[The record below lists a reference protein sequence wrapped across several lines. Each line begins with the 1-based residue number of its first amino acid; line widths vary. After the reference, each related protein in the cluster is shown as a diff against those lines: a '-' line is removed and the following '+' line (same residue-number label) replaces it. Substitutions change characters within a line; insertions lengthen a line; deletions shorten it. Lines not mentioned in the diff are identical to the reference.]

1 MTAQLFTHYFLTD
14 GIRATPEWQASAA
27 DPQAFTAFRESVL
40 QRYETLARSSDPNEA
55 VTEQDLIRPVL
66 ELLGWADYLPQQR
79 TAGNEDI
86 PDHLLFAD
94 PGSKERAS
102 AERNAGARAGY
113 AIALEESKRFGL
125 SLDER
130 DRETGFHARSPHSQ
144 ILRCLATAEIES
156 ESRLRWGVLT
166 NGRVW
171 RLYDYRARPRPAVTS
186 RPTWR
191 ISSRPAG
198 RRTCA
203 SSTCSSAASRSRP
216 RRCRRVLPRSG
227 PGRGPALRGG
237 GRPGSGVVFESVFP
251 ALVQALADAS
261 QKGGTG
267 AGLPEVHKAA
277 LIFLYRLLFVLYAED
292 RGLLPVNDSR
302 YDDYASG
309 CATTSPAGWRRATP
323 FRRRPAT
330 GL

>member
-1 MTAQLFTHYFLTD
+1 MIHMTAQLFTHYFLTD

-144 ILRCLATAEIES
+144 ILRYLATAEIES

-171 RLYDYRARPRPAVTS
+171 RLYDYRARPRASGYFEADLADLLAPGREEDLRVFHLLFRRESFTPQEVPPS
-186 RPTWR
+186 PSSKRPWPRAGATRRRSPR
-191 ISSRPAG
+191 ICRAWSSR
-198 RRTCA
+198 A
-203 SSTCSSAASRSRP
+203 SSRRSCRP
-216 RRCRRVLPRSG
+216 SPTRRRREALAPACRRS
-227 PGRGPALRGG
+227 
-237 GRPGSGVVFESVFP
+237 
-251 ALVQALADAS
+251 
-261 QKGGTG
+261 T
-267 AGLPEVHKAA
+267 
-277 LIFLYRLLFVLYAED
+277 
-292 RGLLPVNDSR
+292 
-302 YDDYASG
+302 
-309 CATTSPAGWRRATP
+309 
-323 FRRRPAT
+323 RRP
-330 GL
+330 